1 LAILLIE
8 SNDWASLLSPN
19 PGKAGDITLENFEK
33 KSFWLHHI
41 SDEPKYP

>member
-8 SNDWASLLSPN
+8 SNDWALLLSPN
-19 PGKAGDITLENFEK
+19 PGRASDITLQKLEK

-41 SDEPKYP
+41 SDEPR